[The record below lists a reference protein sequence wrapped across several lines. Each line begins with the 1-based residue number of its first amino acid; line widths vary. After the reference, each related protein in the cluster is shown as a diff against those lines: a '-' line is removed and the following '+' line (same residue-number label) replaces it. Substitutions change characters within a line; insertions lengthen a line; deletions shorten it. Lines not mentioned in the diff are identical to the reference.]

1 MWLDNNKRRKIMKYL
16 NYIVSSLILL
26 FIPIYGI
33 LIAVA
38 TAIILDTFTG
48 IFKSVKL
55 NGWNSFKSR
64 RLSHI
69 ISKMLLY
76 EICILLLFVIDK
88 FILNEFIFKWLSIDF
103 MFTKI
108 CAILLIFIELVS
120 IKENIEAAFKIDI
133 WKILKKLFLRAKE
146 VKSNINDII

>member
-1 MWLDNNKRRKIMKYL
+1 MKYL

-26 FIPIYGI
+26 FVPIYGI
-33 LIAVA
+33 LIAVGA
-38 TAIILDTFTG
+38 AIILDTFTG

-55 NGWNSFKSR
+55 NGWKSFRSR

-69 ISKMLLY
+69 VSKMLLY
-76 EICILLLFVIDK
+76 EICVLFLFVIDK
-88 FILNEFIFKWLSIDF
+88 FILNEFIFKWLNIDF

-133 WKILKKLFLRAKE
+133 WKILKKSFVRARE
-146 VKSNINDII
+146 VKDNIDNIV

>member
-1 MWLDNNKRRKIMKYL
+1 MKYL

-26 FIPIYGI
+26 FVPIYGI
-33 LIAVA
+33 LIAVG

-55 NGWNSFKSR
+55 NGWKSVR
-64 RLSHI
+64 SKKLSHI
-69 ISKMLLY
+69 VSKMLLY
-76 EICILLLFVIDK
+76 EICVLLLFVIDK

-108 CAILLIFIELVS
+108 SAILLIFIELVS
-120 IKENIEAAFKIDI
+120 IKENIEEAYNIKFWD
-133 WKILKKLFLRAKE
+133 ILKKAFIRAKE
-146 VKSNINDII
+146 IKDNVEDLTK